1 MALACLVFALMPVAS
16 AMAQSKV
23 NISLSASYDENEHT
37 LGLALENAKGELAA
51 AEENERQVRSENGN
65 ANYAE
70 EIRAELKRLKE
81 AKAYVVKYFL
91 ENRSN
96 QYESALTVEKLIKF
110 LDTEPALVAL
120 NLTEADKTKVK
131 ALVEEALS
139 FENINRSIEL
149 IKTANDLRTNPDLRP
164 YNSASAVN
172 PQLPVIPNGELKVSA
187 DLMMFSAVSN
197 ALFTVMYEKMEELTT
212 IISWL

>member
-1 MALACLVFALMPVAS
+1 MEIGEQMNKKITKRVILALACLVFILMPVAS

-81 AKAYVVKYFL
+81 AKAYVIKYFW
-91 ENRSN
+91 R
-96 QYESALTVEKLIKF
+96 
-110 LDTEPALVAL
+110 TEV
-120 NLTEADKTKVK
+120 
-131 ALVEEALS
+131 
-139 FENINRSIEL
+139 INMR
-149 IKTANDLRTNPDLRP
+149 
-164 YNSASAVN
+164 VH
-172 PQLPVIPNGELKVSA
+172 
-187 DLMMFSAVSN
+187 
-197 ALFTVMYEKMEELTT
+197 
-212 IISWL
+212 